1 MFTLISTYYSA
12 PVLFPLQD
20 GDTALDYADNSD
32 VRQLLKDASRRAL
45 ERVCTPF
52 TFNCYMCKCA
62 SIKGYSSS
70 AILTYT
76 Y

>member
-12 PVLFPLQD
+12 PVLFPLQA
-20 GDTALDYADNSD
+20 GKTALDYARKSD
-32 VRQLLKDASRRAL
+32 VRQILEDASRRAL
-45 ERVCTPF
+45 ERVCTPL
-52 TFNCYMCKCA
+52 TFNCYMYKCA
-62 SIKGYSSS
+62 SFQGYSLS